1 MPAIANNGDVSK
13 IDHGEYEPVDSTF
26 GEEESQAHDLE
37 Y

>member
-1 MPAIANNGDVSK
+1 MRAIANNGDVSK

-26 GEEESQAHDLE
+26 GEEESQAHDPE